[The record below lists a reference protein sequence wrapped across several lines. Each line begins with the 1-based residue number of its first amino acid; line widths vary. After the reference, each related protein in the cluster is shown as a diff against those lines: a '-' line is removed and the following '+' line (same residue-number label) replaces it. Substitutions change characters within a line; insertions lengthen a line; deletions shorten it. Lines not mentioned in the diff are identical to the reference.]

1 MTNKKSKS
9 VVQPSD
15 ELAEIDEQLNAALEQ
30 LDVTNTKVTEI
41 LNTVDVTPS
50 AAASITA
57 DDEPETPEP
66 PSNTPPVPQ
75 SPVQRK
81 SVSGI

>member
-1 MTNKKSKS
+1 MTTKKTKS

-15 ELAEIDEQLNAALEQ
+15 DLAEIDEQLNAAMEQ

-41 LNTVDVTPS
+41 LSTVDVTPS

-57 DDEPETPEP
+57 DDEPESQEP
-66 PSNTPPVPQ
+66 DSQTPPPPQ
-75 SPVQRK
+75 GSVQRK